1 MDYQEYLAWLD
12 EGNQP
17 TPYKPPPAARR
28 RNPWPNPDPELH
40 WTKPD
45 LGGDAATW
53 GNVLNT
59 TIDAI
64 DAVVFANQQAGVPV
78 GSLTM
83 CGRPHHDAADEL
95 AHLRRTNARLRRHA
109 SLPRAIQR
117 HRTGVQHRA
126 DRNAICTAE
135 PGQKFP
141 IGAGANVLGAVGGT
155 FSYTL
160 ATANL
165 PPHNH
170 PASQDA
176 HNHAITTGAHAHG
189 IATGGH
195 SHAIHTGAHA
205 HTYTMGKRA
214 VGLAVNGVA
223 SYFQGSVAGEHQ
235 HELAI
240 SAATPTRRAISAA
253 IPTRRAIS
261 AAARTFANLMSIPA
275 TPALAR
281 RFNRAAVHRDQFHHP
296 VYVGMSTQFRPLEI
310 PPGVVAKATKQQ
322 RSSNWAEVNLMRW
335 VEGQMAPVGGQSQ
348 YNFTFAS
355 RCKKVHGCL
364 A

>member
-1 MDYQEYLAWLD
+1 MAETQ
-12 EGNQP
+12 
-17 TPYKPPPAARR
+17 TP
-28 RNPWPNPDPELH
+28 NLH

-83 CGRPHHDAADEL
+83 WAGPTTTPPTNWLICDGRTLDYGATPAYQGLFNVIGRAFNTAL
-95 AHLRRTNARLRRHA
+95 TGTQFA
-109 SLPRAIQR
+109 LPNL
-117 HRTGVQHRA
+117 V
-126 DRNAICTAE
+126 
-135 PGQKFP
+135 QKFP

-176 HNHAITTGAHAHG
+176 HNHAITTGSHAHG

-205 HTYTMGKRA
+205 HTYTMWQASG
-214 VGLAVNGVA
+214 GLAVNGVA
-223 SYFQGSVAGEHQ
+223 SYFQGSVAANTSTVGDLGGNTDTAGNLGGNTDTAGNLGGSADVRQ
-235 HELAI
+235 PNVYTGNTGSGAALSIVPPFIAI
-240 SAATPTRRAISAA
+240 
-253 IPTRRAIS
+253 
-261 AAARTFANLMSIPA
+261 
-275 TPALAR
+275 
-281 RFNRAAVHRDQFHHP
+281 
-296 VYVGMSTQFRPLEI
+296 
-310 PPGVVAKATKQQ
+310 
-322 RSSNWAEVNLMRW
+322 
-335 VEGQMAPVGGQSQ
+335 
-348 YNFTFAS
+348 NFII
-355 RCKKVHGCL
+355 RYM
-364 A
+364 